1 MHRSRGSYTFYHVVP
16 KKTDSTAVLRGGLI
30 LSSNHRGGRWFDT
43 NARPASKS
51 EACVSPARAT
61 RSTFTVG
68 PSDADRDSD
77 QQVLICSGT
86 SPARLAVRGTLEVP
100 LGWTFGA
107 IVNDYDINSK
117 IRARLGT
124 RNRHGY
130 NFPTGRDSVR
140 RSARASSVPPKT
152 TPHDPP
158 HPFRCEDQKWSIFC
172 QNDDYCVLV
181 QSGRSDRIS
190 TALDQSG

>member
-1 MHRSRGSYTFYHVVP
+1 M
-16 KKTDSTAVLRGGLI
+16 
-30 LSSNHRGGRWFDT
+30 
-43 NARPASKS
+43 
-51 EACVSPARAT
+51 SPARVT
-61 RSTFTVG
+61 RSTFTVV

-117 IRARLGT
+117 IRTRQST

-130 NFPTGRDSVR
+130 NSLTGRDSVR
-140 RSARASSVPPKT
+140 RSARASSGL
-152 TPHDPP
+152 
-158 HPFRCEDQKWSIFC
+158 QKILL
-172 QNDDYCVLV
+172 NTLR
-181 QSGRSDRIS
+181 G
-190 TALDQSG
+190 L